1 MTTAT
6 KRLRRS
12 ANAAVPL
19 DNRLSF
25 MDQASFLA
33 LRARDQPQLVQW
45 AWVYERA
52 VDIAG
57 LERFRRNLGHGLLGR
72 RIERSPLPFSRH
84 RWVASHQ
91 GPGIDV
97 AATVRPRAELS
108 AWVDERAQLPI
119 DPERGPGWHLGVASF
134 ADGST
139 AVSLVASHCI
149 VDGLGCGEAIADAVN
164 GVINDHG
171 YPPPHSRT
179 RRRAIAADLRQT
191 VQGIPQIAGA
201 IRSAARLV
209 RRQRREF
216 ARLGEPRPVVV
227 TGADEYV
234 TVPAIT
240 IHVDLDDWD
249 ARARAL
255 GGTSNSL
262 FTGFAAKLGERM
274 GRGSAEDGAVRV
286 IITASD
292 RTEGDTHA
300 NALSFTSI
308 SVDPTH
314 VTTDLT
320 QVRGAIRL
328 ALKTLRESPDESLEV
343 LPLTPLTPKRAV
355 RRLGDVLFAFADL
368 PVTCT
373 NLGDIARSVG
383 CVDGAEADYTFA
395 RGVDQKV
402 TPQLVEQKFFLGS
415 GRIGGKMFITV
426 IAYHLDGTNSKS
438 ELSELAAQ
446 TLAAFDLTGT
456 ID

>member
-6 KRLRRS
+6 DRRRS
-12 ANAAVPL
+12 ANAAAPL

-52 VDIAG
+52 VDMAG
-57 LERFRRNLGHGLLGR
+57 LERFHRNLGHGLLGR
-72 RIERSPLPFSRH
+72 RIERSPLPFGRN
-84 RWVASHQ
+84 RWVAARE

-97 AATVRPRAELS
+97 AETVRPRAELS
-108 AWVDERAQLPI
+108 AWVDERARLPI

-149 VDGLGCGEAIADAVN
+149 VDGLGCGEAIAEAVN
-164 GVINDHG
+164 GVINDYG

-179 RRRAIAADLRQT
+179 RRRALAADLRQT
-191 VQGIPQIAGA
+191 VQGIPQVTGA
-201 IRSAARLV
+201 VRAAARLV
-209 RRQRREF
+209 RRQRQEF

-227 TGADEYV
+227 SGADEYV

-240 IHVDLDDWD
+240 IHVDRDDWD
-249 ARARAL
+249 ARALAL

-274 GRGSAEDGAVRV
+274 GRGSADDGTVRV

-308 SVDPTH
+308 SVDPAH

-328 ALKTLRESPDESLEV
+328 ALKTLRESPDESLDV

-373 NLGDIARSVG
+373 NIGDIDRSVA
-383 CVDGAEADYTFA
+383 CVDGAAADYAFA

-415 GRIGGKMFITV
+415 GRIGGKIFITV
-426 IAYHLDGTNSKS
+426 IAYHLVGTNSKS
-438 ELSELAAQ
+438 ALSELAAQ